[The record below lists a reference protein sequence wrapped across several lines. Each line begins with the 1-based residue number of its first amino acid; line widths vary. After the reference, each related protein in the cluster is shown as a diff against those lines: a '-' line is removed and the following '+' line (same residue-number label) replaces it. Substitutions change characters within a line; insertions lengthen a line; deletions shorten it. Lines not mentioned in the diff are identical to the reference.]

1 MFIETLKNI
10 VITLVTVLIFISAVE
25 LISPNNKMQKYI
37 KFILGLILISTIL
50 NPILQFISNGEKS
63 VADGIEGYEQVF
75 SKSKDKID
83 LDNINSSKEIESK
96 GDNRKKA
103 FVSNFNKNC
112 DKLLVNQFK
121 TKKFKSDV
129 DCDIN
134 FTNITLTVNKLK
146 ENEDNGQNRKKAFV
160 SNFNKNCDNTLKSQ
174 FKNMIFKS
182 EVDCDVKFT
191 DLTFNIKKLKIGV
204 DENKINKIK
213 KIVVNSKTQ
222 NDTKEENK
230 EYTEII
236 DFVSSELNIP
246 KEKIEVYEAQSKK

>member
-112 DKLLVNQFK
+112 NKLLVNQFK

-146 ENEDNGQNRKKAFV
+146 
-160 SNFNKNCDNTLKSQ
+160 
-174 FKNMIFKS
+174 
-182 EVDCDVKFT
+182 
-191 DLTFNIKKLKIGV
+191 IGV
-204 DENKINKIK
+204 SENKINKIK
-213 KIVVNSKTQ
+213 KVIINTDSES
-222 NDTKEENK
+222 NTKEENK

-236 DFVSSELNIP
+236 DFISSELNIP
-246 KEKIEVYEAQSKK
+246 KEKIEVYKLEE